1 MAKLTNLLI
10 GAGAALVLA
19 ACGQAQNTAAT
30 QPAPPPVDQAAE
42 AAKAQLA
49 KQAANEMVV
58 QNFFKPGTTMD
69 ERMDILSPDYIQHN
83 PAFVRFAEVN
93 NVQNG
98 RDAFKLMLET
108 LSKLRGG
115 GPPFGPPQ
123 GVAARGP
130 QPPQGNMFYKILAD
144 GDLVTVI
151 HQRYAPD
158 PQHKGMFYEVYGFD
172 TFRLQDGKIA
182 EHWDDATIPT
192 MGPMA
197 ILMREPVSKLKFPKQ
212 KQPVY

>member
-1 MAKLTNLLI
+1 MAKLTRLWM

-19 ACGQAQNTAAT
+19 ACSQAQNTAAN
-30 QPAPPPVDQAAE
+30 QPPPPVDQAAE

-58 QNFFKPGTTMD
+58 QDFFKPGTTMD
-69 ERMDILSPDYIQHN
+69 ERLAVLSPDYIQHN
-83 PAFVRFAEVN
+83 PAFLRFAEVN
-93 NVQNG
+93 NVTNG

-115 GPPFGPPQ
+115 GAPFGPPQ
-123 GVAARGP
+123 GAAARGP
-130 QPPQGNMFYKILAD
+130 QPPQGNPLYKVLAD

-151 HQRYAPD
+151 HQRYAAD
-158 PQHKGMFYEVYGFD
+158 PQYKGMFYEVYGFD

-197 ILMREPVSKLKFPKQ
+197 ILIREPVGKLKFPKQ
-212 KQPVY
+212 TQPVY